1 MARPARWRAALFAA
15 VLPPLALGFFASAL
29 ANRLVFAGWG
39 VAAAVATVPAVRR
52 AFEDRRRRPAWTV
65 TAAVLGVTAPAL
77 ALFGWLVGRHREVLD
92 LGGRA
97 VLGGLHAPAAAAPA
111 TWYALA
117 ALAVAGALVCHR
129 RAAAAGRARTNGTNE
144 ETERCPE
151 SD

>member
-1 MARPARWRAALFAA
+1 MVRPAPWRIALFAA

-29 ANRLVFAGWG
+29 ANRLVFAVWG

-65 TAAVLGVTAPAL
+65 TAAALGVMVPAL

-97 VLGGLHAPAAAAPA
+97 VLGGLHAPVAAAPA

-117 ALAVAGALVCHR
+117 ALAFAGALLCHW
-129 RAAAAGRARTNGTNE
+129 RAAAGPARMTGKT
-144 ETERCPE
+144 
-151 SD
+151 